1 MNNFLNFY
9 YEYGLS
15 GSSGCQ
21 NPAYLS
27 TYVVP
32 VGDKTPKAHPADV
45 AAAAKPRVAR
55 PTSAVQS
62 PRKFLSPNKPT
73 DVVRQG
79 SKVADLSRQFSQAN
93 LTRQGSAGSDVAL
106 PGSKVSNLSRQ
117 GSVFSPQKQALSS
130 PGSDSLPQKEALSR
144 QGSVLSPEQE
154 GPGIRQ
160 ASLSVS
166 LADPPAP
173 ATSAAFARAAQ
184 LAKLPASSGLAQQT
198 SPQAVSYQA
207 VALHNAA
214 AAAVTTADEPD
225 TSTQPLGS
233 LPGAISP
240 RILAADKSGLP
251 SARPASTAESIA
263 PPAALANFPKTPLS
277 LATEPAGADTI
288 SFEFQPQEQPRQQ
301 LIMPLPQA
309 EEHAH
314 GEVRPVS
321 EAGTAPRTSG
331 DVRAG
336 LPSQTSAS
344 NENIRSTLTAVQKDY
359 VQMIGEQ
366 EEDRQ
371 AQAAALAEVGDQ
383 ADVMAADDL
392 QLLRGPLA
400 TESAKPAFIPAVS
413 PVPRATARKGNNAL
427 FQMLAAGQTGN
438 NVNTLLS
445 VPLQE
450 KLFSLMSAQHAQRST
465 GDASHR
471 LCEGNLSFLNHS
483 IKLQAL
489 SKVTFANLS

>member
-1 MNNFLNFY
+1 M
-9 YEYGLS
+9 S
-15 GSSGCQ
+15 MGCLGAVDVKILQ
-21 NPAYLS
+21 A
-27 TYVVP
+27 YVVP

-55 PTSAVQS
+55 PTFAVQS

-130 PGSDSLPQKEALSR
+130 PGSDNLPQKEALSR

-198 SPQAVSYQA
+198 SPQAVSDQA

-214 AAAVTTADEPD
+214 AAAATTADEPD

-314 GEVRPVS
+314 GAVRPVS

-336 LPSQTSAS
+336 LPSQMSAS

-366 EEDRQ
+366 EDDRQ
-371 AQAAALAEVGDQ
+371 ARAAALAEVGDQ

-438 NVNTLLS
+438 IVNTLLS

-465 GDASHR
+465 FR
-471 LCEGNLSFLNHS
+471 
-483 IKLQAL
+483 
-489 SKVTFANLS
+489 